1 MRALIPELRKKVIL
15 VLLLATAATLVSCA
29 TKEKPRLVDDPDEGR
44 ESTIPWDKQ
53 EKRKKRAPLAHNEG
67 QERAQPRA

>member
-1 MRALIPELRKKVIL
+1 MIISA
-15 VLLLATAATLVSCA
+15 VLLVTAATLVSCA

-53 EKRKKRAPLAHNEG
+53 EKWETGANLANMG
-67 QERAQPRA
+67 SDRR

>member
-1 MRALIPELRKKVIL
+1 MRVLIPELRKTVLL
-15 VLLLATAATLVSCA
+15 VLSLATAATLVSCA

-53 EKRKKRAPLAHNEG
+53 EKWETGSNLANMASD
-67 QERAQPRA
+67 RR